1 MKVVSTILR
10 EGTVLE
16 NLADANRER
25 LGKLNV
31 ESLIDVE
38 WLSLAVEFF
47 SSDPLIQ
54 NKMTIILFLPSI
66 SSLFCHFLLDPLSAH
81 IFQTNGL

>member
-1 MKVVSTILR
+1 MKMVSTNLR

-31 ESLIDVE
+31 GSLINVE

-47 SSDPLIQ
+47 
-54 NKMTIILFLPSI
+54 PSYPPI
-66 SSLFCHFLLDPLSAH
+66 K
-81 IFQTNGL
+81 IK